1 MGTIGHKSQASL
13 LAWPGSSKDRFL
25 SGTLSEKFPLGKGF
39 LGELSRFP
47 PPPPPGTLGSEAAKE
62 KSSLSYLL

>member
-25 SGTLSEKFPLGKGF
+25 SGPLSEKFPLGRGF
-39 LGELSRFP
+39 LDELSRFP
-47 PPPPPGTLGSEAAKE
+47 PPLPGTLGSEAAKE
-62 KSSLSYLL
+62 TPSLSYLL